1 VRTALTDRRAYRNPL
16 SDAEAFAHMRG
27 FVGRHFEPALFRRYE
42 QLMLDGSVPALPEHP
57 ARSVTPDRGA

>member
-42 QLMLDGSVPALPEHP
+42 QLMLDGPNPALAANP
-57 ARSVTPDRGA
+57 AAGVTPAGGS